1 MSEIRVTNIIGENGL
16 DAVNFSKGVSAAG
29 IVTATTFSGSFT
41 GSGANITALNAGN
54 VSSGTLA
61 TTRGGTGR
69 ADAQRLAGAWCTYQ
83 SDGTPS
89 IYDSYN
95 CSSVTDNSEGAQT
108 VNFTTACANTNYSVA
123 GTATYP
129 SGTNNHFI
137 TLGSY
142 GGGMN
147 QASIGTGSCRI
158 YINYI
163 NSSAQQ
169 DVRRVTTMFFGDWP

>member
-1 MSEIRVTNIIGENGL
+1 MSEIRVTDIKGENGL
-16 DAVNFSKGVSAAG
+16 DAVNFTKGVNVTG
-29 IVTATTFSGSFT
+29 IVTATSFA
-41 GSGANITALNAGN
+41 GSGANLTALNASN
-54 VSSGTLA
+54 LSGTVPA
-61 TTRGGTGR
+61 TKGGTGR
-69 ADAQRLAGAWCTYQ
+69 ADAQRIAGAWCTYK
-83 SDGTPS
+83 SDATVS

-95 CSSVTDNSEGAQT
+95 CSSITDNGEGQQT

-147 QASIGTGSCRI
+147 AAGLATTSCKI

-169 DVRRVTTMFFGDWP
+169 DVRRVTTIFFGDWS